1 MNEFNMNTNQ
11 IINQLNQSHENF
23 HHRLRRNETMN
34 ILNRNQYNTFSMN
47 SNNNSNNQINMT
59 EYNQQ
64 YNYNT
69 INYDQNNTQFYDN
82 NNNQNHFMNNNNIR
96 MSVNYTNPQNNS
108 YYNLNNNSR
117 LMRQYSE
124 PNLLE
129 PKDVYYYI
137 NEEKKVII
145 FERNDQR
152 QFRVKVPLSLRNNE
166 LYYTA
171 IKYKINEFSD
181 MDLFYDNNLLNND
194 DSSINNI
201 PNGGKVIIVEN
212 LDEIKTS
219 YYRKEYLPNLPRDDI
234 INIIFRYSFGK
245 TASMVFS
252 KKTKIKDMFKMFFQD
267 NKVLEKGKKYYK
279 FTFNSDTLNI
289 NDDSPIGTLFNSDG
303 KTIDVDIR
311 KNENSIKGKELEVKI
326 KNKGKITQK
335 IPIGTLNQIK
345 SLYFKIEQNYSDG
358 KQIKNIFTKNIEI
371 KNNDERT
378 FSSRGIRN
386 NFTCTVIFI
395 DNKENEEEKEKGKGK
410 VKNNK
415 KNRNCLVF

>member
-1 MNEFNMNTNQ
+1 MNEFNMNTRQ

-23 HHRLRRNETMN
+23 SHRLRRNETMN
-34 ILNRNQYNTFSMN
+34 LFNRNQFNTYSLN
-47 SNNNSNNQINMT
+47 SNNNDNNSNNQINMT
-59 EYNQQ
+59 QYNQQ
-64 YNYNT
+64 NYNT
-69 INYDQNNTQFYDN
+69 INYEQNNTQFLN
-82 NNNQNHFMNNNNIR
+82 NNDQNNFMNNNNIR
-96 MSVNYTNPQNNS
+96 MSVNYTNAQNNS
-108 YYNLNNNSR
+108 YYNFNNNTR

-171 IKYKINEFSD
+171 KKYKINEFSD

-194 DSSINNI
+194 DSPINNI
-201 PNGGKVIIVEN
+201 ANGGKVIIVEN

-219 YYRKEYLPNLPRDDI
+219 YYRKEYMPSLPRDDI
-234 INIIFRYSFGK
+234 INIIFKYSFGK
-245 TASMVFS
+245 TVSMTFS
-252 KKTKIKDMFKMFFQD
+252 RKTKIRDMFKMFFQD
-267 NKVLEKGKKYYK
+267 NKVLEKGKQYYK

-303 KTIDVDIR
+303 KTINVDIR

-335 IPIGTLNQIK
+335 ISIGTLNQVK
-345 SLYFKIEQNYSDG
+345 SLYFKIEQSYSDG
-358 KQIKNIFTKNIEI
+358 KQIKRIFTKDFEI
-371 KNNDERT
+371 KKDDERT

-395 DNKENEEEKEKGKGK
+395 GDKENGEEKEK
-410 VKNNK
+410 VKNKNK
-415 KNRNCLVF
+415 NNNKYCLIL

>member
-82 NNNQNHFMNNNNIR
+82 NNNQNNFMNNNNIR
-96 MSVNYTNPQNNS
+96 MSLNYTNPQNNS
-108 YYNLNNNSR
+108 YYNLYNNSR

-245 TASMVFS
+245 TASMVN
-252 KKTKIKDMFKMFFQD
+252 KD
-267 NKVLEKGKKYYK
+267 
-279 FTFNSDTLNI
+279 
-289 NDDSPIGTLFNSDG
+289 
-303 KTIDVDIR
+303 
-311 KNENSIKGKELEVKI
+311 
-326 KNKGKITQK
+326 
-335 IPIGTLNQIK
+335 
-345 SLYFKIEQNYSDG
+345 
-358 KQIKNIFTKNIEI
+358 
-371 KNNDERT
+371 
-378 FSSRGIRN
+378 
-386 NFTCTVIFI
+386 
-395 DNKENEEEKEKGKGK
+395 
-410 VKNNK
+410 
-415 KNRNCLVF
+415 